1 MADANKSGI
10 GNFLDSISGFG
21 VPESMKVYKDIGFFN
36 APIDPGY
43 SSGLGFMPAELPFD
57 FEDIA
62 NLIPEGFE
70 TKKKSRSDDIQQQIQ
85 GLLPQAIVP
94 NVIPNQ
100 QKDEVGI
107 KPTVDIGG
115 LYGSTSPAFE
125 SKGRG
130 TPIIEEAPVQ
140 EKFGQ
145 ITVPEDERF
154 RNPESDTME
163 TAFAEAM
170 ENYIKMLRGTDAPA
184 PQKKDIEYYKK
195 EFAEATGID
204 PTGKVDK
211 SDALMAF
218 GLALMQNR
226 AGKGFNVSRMLRS
239 VGKAGEKAQPLLT
252 KAKAQAKAE
261 KVAAGKYALDQI
273 KADENARAA
282 STAAHLA
289 HKREM
294 QLKEFEAELE
304 SKYAA
309 KESPDLKAPFTR
321 EFQVGAKPLK
331 VPYVQMT
338 DGKGGYQAVFNDGY
352 STSIEV
358 KNRYKDATD
367 GYSLTTELKTVLT
380 ALDQQSKGQL
390 GGDALNILF
399 GRGKT
404 FLSTL
409 GIVDRD
415 SLFDDKT
422 YKFILD
428 TEGKEAAE
436 KYANNRSSLENTAEV
451 LQDALMARFKRFM
464 TQETGNGIAVY
475 DVESSK
481 ILTGKINPF
490 GNLAKN
496 LQYIDQLQGL
506 FGHSVD
512 TLDDVIVQL
521 YDKDYHM
528 NDKAY
533 QKTSQNLDNMMRD
546 IYGDFKITSDTA
558 SSIDVSDNLNYN
570 YTGKGQSN

>member
-94 NVIPNQ
+94 DIVPNQ

>member
-399 GRGKT
+399 GR
-404 FLSTL
+404 
-409 GIVDRD
+409 D
-415 SLFDDKT
+415 
-422 YKFILD
+422 
-428 TEGKEAAE
+428 
-436 KYANNRSSLENTAEV
+436 
-451 LQDALMARFKRFM
+451 KRFV
-464 TQETGNGIAVY
+464 N
-475 DVESSK
+475 
-481 ILTGKINPF
+481 
-490 GNLAKN
+490 
-496 LQYIDQLQGL
+496 
-506 FGHSVD
+506 
-512 TLDDVIVQL
+512 
-521 YDKDYHM
+521 
-528 NDKAY
+528 
-533 QKTSQNLDNMMRD
+533 
-546 IYGDFKITSDTA
+546 
-558 SSIDVSDNLNYN
+558 
-570 YTGKGQSN
+570 

>member
-415 SLFDDKT
+415 SLFDDNT

>member
-261 KVAAGKYALDQI
+261 KDAAGKYALDQI

>member
-170 ENYIKMLRGTDAPA
+170 ENYIKMLRRTDAPA

-422 YKFILD
+422 YRFILD

>member
-10 GNFLDSISGFG
+10 GNFLDSISGVG
-21 VPESMKVYKDIGFFN
+21 VPASMKVYKDIGFFN

-85 GLLPQAIVP
+85 GLLPQAVVP

-239 VGKAGEKAQPLLT
+239 VGKAGEKAQPILM

>member
-130 TPIIEEAPVQ
+130 TPIIEDAPVQ

-154 RNPESDTME
+154 RKPESE
-163 TAFAEAM
+163 T
-170 ENYIKMLRGTDAPA
+170 YIKMLRGTDAPA

-252 KAKAQAKAE
+252 KAK
-261 KVAAGKYALDQI
+261 
-273 KADENARAA
+273 
-282 STAAHLA
+282 
-289 HKREM
+289 HK
-294 QLKEFEAELE
+294 LK
-304 SKYAA
+304 
-309 KESPDLKAPFTR
+309 LKKLL
-321 EFQVGAKPLK
+321 QV
-331 VPYVQMT
+331 
-338 DGKGGYQAVFNDGY
+338 
-352 STSIEV
+352 
-358 KNRYKDATD
+358 
-367 GYSLTTELKTVLT
+367 
-380 ALDQQSKGQL
+380 
-390 GGDALNILF
+390 
-399 GRGKT
+399 
-404 FLSTL
+404 
-409 GIVDRD
+409 
-415 SLFDDKT
+415 
-422 YKFILD
+422 
-428 TEGKEAAE
+428 
-436 KYANNRSSLENTAEV
+436 
-451 LQDALMARFKRFM
+451 
-464 TQETGNGIAVY
+464 
-475 DVESSK
+475 
-481 ILTGKINPF
+481 
-490 GNLAKN
+490 
-496 LQYIDQLQGL
+496 
-506 FGHSVD
+506 
-512 TLDDVIVQL
+512 
-521 YDKDYHM
+521 
-528 NDKAY
+528 
-533 QKTSQNLDNMMRD
+533 NM
-546 IYGDFKITSDTA
+546 
-558 SSIDVSDNLNYN
+558 L
-570 YTGKGQSN
+570 

>member
-1 MADANKSGI
+1 
-10 GNFLDSISGFG
+10 
-21 VPESMKVYKDIGFFN
+21 
-36 APIDPGY
+36 
-43 SSGLGFMPAELPFD
+43 
-57 FEDIA
+57 
-62 NLIPEGFE
+62 
-70 TKKKSRSDDIQQQIQ
+70 
-85 GLLPQAIVP
+85 
-94 NVIPNQ
+94 
-100 QKDEVGI
+100 
-107 KPTVDIGG
+107 
-115 LYGSTSPAFE
+115 
-125 SKGRG
+125 
-130 TPIIEEAPVQ
+130 
-140 EKFGQ
+140 
-145 ITVPEDERF
+145 
-154 RNPESDTME
+154 
-163 TAFAEAM
+163 
-170 ENYIKMLRGTDAPA
+170 
-184 PQKKDIEYYKK
+184 
-195 EFAEATGID
+195 
-204 PTGKVDK
+204 
-211 SDALMAF
+211 
-218 GLALMQNR
+218 
-226 AGKGFNVSRMLRS
+226 
-239 VGKAGEKAQPLLT
+239 
-252 KAKAQAKAE
+252 
-261 KVAAGKYALDQI
+261 
-273 KADENARAA
+273 
-282 STAAHLA
+282 
-289 HKREM
+289 M

-475 DVESSK
+475 DVASSK

>member
-226 AGKGFNVSRMLRS
+226 AGKGFNIGRMLRS
-239 VGKAGEKAQPLLT
+239 VGEAGEKAQPLLT

>member
-1 MADANKSGI
+1 MADANNSGI
-10 GNFLDSISGFG
+10 GWSNILKGGFG
-21 VPESMKVYKDIGFFN
+21 VPDWMKGFKNIGFFN

-239 VGKAGEKAQPLLT
+239 VGKAGEKAQPLLRD
-252 KAKAQAKAE
+252 AKKQ
-261 KVAAGKYALDQI
+261 
-273 KADENARAA
+273 
-282 STAAHLA
+282 
-289 HKREM
+289 
-294 QLKEFEAELE
+294 
-304 SKYAA
+304 
-309 KESPDLKAPFTR
+309 
-321 EFQVGAKPLK
+321 
-331 VPYVQMT
+331 
-338 DGKGGYQAVFNDGY
+338 
-352 STSIEV
+352 
-358 KNRYKDATD
+358 
-367 GYSLTTELKTVLT
+367 
-380 ALDQQSKGQL
+380 
-390 GGDALNILF
+390 
-399 GRGKT
+399 
-404 FLSTL
+404 
-409 GIVDRD
+409 
-415 SLFDDKT
+415 
-422 YKFILD
+422 
-428 TEGKEAAE
+428 
-436 KYANNRSSLENTAEV
+436 
-451 LQDALMARFKRFM
+451 
-464 TQETGNGIAVY
+464 
-475 DVESSK
+475 
-481 ILTGKINPF
+481 
-490 GNLAKN
+490 
-496 LQYIDQLQGL
+496 
-506 FGHSVD
+506 
-512 TLDDVIVQL
+512 
-521 YDKDYHM
+521 
-528 NDKAY
+528 
-533 QKTSQNLDNMMRD
+533 
-546 IYGDFKITSDTA
+546 
-558 SSIDVSDNLNYN
+558 
-570 YTGKGQSN
+570 

>member
-239 VGKAGEKAQPLLT
+239 VGKAGEKAQPILM

>member
-1 MADANKSGI
+1 M
-10 GNFLDSISGFG
+10 
-21 VPESMKVYKDIGFFN
+21 
-36 APIDPGY
+36 
-43 SSGLGFMPAELPFD
+43 
-57 FEDIA
+57 
-62 NLIPEGFE
+62 
-70 TKKKSRSDDIQQQIQ
+70 
-85 GLLPQAIVP
+85 
-94 NVIPNQ
+94 
-100 QKDEVGI
+100 
-107 KPTVDIGG
+107 
-115 LYGSTSPAFE
+115 
-125 SKGRG
+125 
-130 TPIIEEAPVQ
+130 
-140 EKFGQ
+140 
-145 ITVPEDERF
+145 
-154 RNPESDTME
+154 
-163 TAFAEAM
+163 
-170 ENYIKMLRGTDAPA
+170 
-184 PQKKDIEYYKK
+184 
-195 EFAEATGID
+195 
-204 PTGKVDK
+204 
-211 SDALMAF
+211 
-218 GLALMQNR
+218 
-226 AGKGFNVSRMLRS
+226 
-239 VGKAGEKAQPLLT
+239 
-252 KAKAQAKAE
+252 
-261 KVAAGKYALDQI
+261 
-273 KADENARAA
+273 
-282 STAAHLA
+282 
-289 HKREM
+289 
-294 QLKEFEAELE
+294 
-304 SKYAA
+304 
-309 KESPDLKAPFTR
+309 
-321 EFQVGAKPLK
+321 
-331 VPYVQMT
+331 
-338 DGKGGYQAVFNDGY
+338 
-352 STSIEV
+352 
-358 KNRYKDATD
+358 
-367 GYSLTTELKTVLT
+367 
-380 ALDQQSKGQL
+380 
-390 GGDALNILF
+390 F

-404 FLSTL
+404 YLSTL

>member
-184 PQKKDIEYYKK
+184 PQKKDIEYYKN